1 MHILLLLFLI
11 LSVFYLLVVILVEL
25 SFFRLKSMPWKGGEA
40 STVSIVIAA
49 KNESGRLQPILKSL
63 QQLDYP
69 PDKFE
74 VIFVDDASTDDTP
87 HILDQAAAGQANWK
101 VLRRTEQSDKFHAKK
116 MALAEGIDAAK
127 GDIIFTTDADCRVP
141 QSWLKSMTVHFD
153 RQTDMVLGFSPLE
166 NIGGFMD
173 KWLKFDNLF
182 SAIVVAA
189 PTVWGF
195 PISSV
200 GRNMAFRK
208 TAYDNIGGYRALTKF
223 KSGDD
228 IHLTERMRD
237 RSKGKI
243 KYCADAG
250 SFVYTQPPATTR
262 EIFYQQIRKNS
273 KILDKSLKSAAFSVA
288 LFAAFLLFYT
298 LPLFD
303 ARWLNIWLIITAVRL
318 SLEFITLT
326 HAAVIFKTQQII
338 PLFPLIQIIYP
349 VYVMIL
355 GGIGWL
361 HLYDWK

>member
-1 MHILLLLFLI
+1 MHELLLLFLI
-11 LSVFYLLVVILVEL
+11 LSAFYLVVLLLVEL
-25 SFFRLKSMPWKGGEA
+25 SFFRLKFPQWNRNA
-40 STVSIVIAA
+40 PHTVSIVIAA
-49 KNESGRLQPILKSL
+49 KNESGRLQPILESL
-63 QQLDYP
+63 QKLDYP
-69 PDKFE
+69 PDYE
-74 VIFVDDASTDDTP
+74 VIFVDDASTDDTFQ
-87 HILDQAAAGQANWK
+87 ILQQAASAQDNWQ

-116 MALAEGIDAAK
+116 MALAQGIDAAK

-141 QSWLKSMTVHFD
+141 QSWLKSMSAYFEPDV
-153 RQTDMVLGFSPLE
+153 DMVLGYSPLE
-166 NIGGFMD
+166 RIGGFMD
-173 KWLKFDNLF
+173 KWLTFDNLF

-208 TAYDNIGGYRALTKF
+208 TAYEQIGGYRALTKF

-237 RSKGKI
+237 RSNGKI

-250 SFVYTQPPATTR
+250 SFVYTQPPSTTK

-273 KILDKSLKSAAFSVA
+273 KILDKSVKSAAFSVV
-288 LFAAFLLFYT
+288 LFAAFVLFYA

-303 ARWLNIWLIITAVRL
+303 ARWLNIWLTVTALRL
-318 SLEFITLT
+318 GLEFIALS
-326 HAAVIFKTQQII
+326 HAAVIFKTREII
-338 PLFPLIQIIYP
+338 PWFPLIQIVYP
-349 VYVMIL
+349 LYVMIL